1 MRPVSRNDLIK
12 RMKEF
17 GFTGPLPGGKHQ
29 YMKKGKLKVR
39 IPNPHKGDIS
49 KGLLIRIL
57 QQSGISKKEWERL

>member
-1 MRPVSRNDLIK
+1 
-12 RMKEF
+12 MKEF

-29 YMKKGKLKVR
+29 YMTKGKLKVR